1 VIVGRAQ
8 SCLLGAL
15 LCLLLPARLMPQ
27 DGTEKKPEA
36 PNAETSKASSKPVLA
51 EATRVSTSDAVKSA
65 AQKKAGA
72 SAPNEA
78 ASEPAD
84 SAVTEFHPATETPET
99 SGSAD
104 PAKTA
109 KKPAS
114 KNIHGT
120 VHGGLGPGEQGARR
134 SGASVGASSKSG
146 KSSIYVETNRS
157 RESQPT
163 AK

>member
-15 LCLLLPARLMPQ
+15 LCLLLPAGLMSQ
-27 DGTEKKPEA
+27 DGTEKKPDA
-36 PNAETSKASSKPVLA
+36 PNAATSKASSKPVLA
-51 EATRVSTSDAVKSA
+51 EATRVSTDAAVKGA

-72 SAPNEA
+72 RAPNEA

-84 SAVTEFHPATETPET
+84 SAVTEFHPVTETPET

-104 PAKTA
+104 PAKTS

-114 KNIHGT
+114 KNIHGS
-120 VHGGLGPGEQGARR
+120 VHGGLGPGGDGAERAG
-134 SGASVGASSKSG
+134 GAVGASSKSG

-157 RESQPT
+157 RESPAT
-163 AK
+163 SK